1 MKVFKRV
8 CVCVC
13 VDGVHMHS
21 PEACTEAGGWECRYG
36 FIVMDGNGSLFGT
49 LSGNTRE
56 VRPRDGARCSSYSVC
71 YILECSV
78 CTTRQHKAVRA

>member
-1 MKVFKRV
+1 MSALMV
-8 CVCVC
+8 CIC
-13 VDGVHMHS
+13 S
-21 PEACTEAGGWECRYG
+21 LPEACTEVGGWECRYG

-56 VRPRDGARCSSYSVC
+56 VRPRDGARCGSHRVC

-78 CTTRQHKAVRA
+78 CITRQPGSGAG